1 MLFPPSSRTRK
12 EQGKTRNE
20 QGMNK
25 ERERNEQETT
35 RKEQGMIKERTR
47 NEQDRTRKE
56 QERTRKEQG
65 MNHGMFLFHDDFN
78 GFFGQQT
85 SQLWCLGWETV
96 ISFWISSTTWS
107 QMLANLPPWEQRLG
121 ATKTSSETTSSR
133 MVGVVELLRVQ
144 NCSLSNVQR
153 VGGWNVFFC
162 SWPLYLTCTTS
173 CQYSINESWI
183 HRKLMLTLRKQRPVF
198 FLTSW

>member
-1 MLFPPSSRTRK
+1 MEILYIHIQCNIIYIYTYISTDYRLWICRHIGMLFPPSSRTRK

-85 SQLWCLGWETV
+85 SQL
-96 ISFWISSTTWS
+96 
-107 QMLANLPPWEQRLG
+107 
-121 ATKTSSETTSSR
+121 
-133 MVGVVELLRVQ
+133 
-144 NCSLSNVQR
+144 
-153 VGGWNVFFC
+153 
-162 SWPLYLTCTTS
+162 
-173 CQYSINESWI
+173 
-183 HRKLMLTLRKQRPVF
+183 
-198 FLTSW
+198 